1 MGLVWVQRNNLTC
14 LYPSLTL
21 ACMYDLSESEL
32 LRLLADRAGIAA
44 DYYDIAGTLHVTTDE
59 TRRAILAAMEFRV
72 DSRAE
77 LIDALTEW
85 DDRPWIQHCE
95 PVRIVRFGQDPGTW
109 SLHVPCESHEESV
122 IRVRWWLVSE
132 SGERS
137 HEREEGPGLKVEEA
151 RVVAGRRFVRM
162 ACTLPQALPLGYYS
176 VHVRMQGGSVELAT
190 GFRVIVAPARCFV
203 PEWFERGTR
212 LWGIALQLY
221 SLRSARNWGVG
232 DFHDL
237 STVVEWARKQL
248 GASVIGLNP
257 LHALKNSTPYHI
269 SPYSPTSRL
278 FLNELYIDVEQ
289 VEECRTDPTVRAC
302 LADATFR
309 ARLDAARRSEFVEYD
324 AVAAAK
330 RTVLDLCAQAF
341 ARDNFE
347 GGDPDRS
354 PTTERGR
361 VFQQY
366 VRQEGEPL
374 AHYALFRVLEE
385 ELKSESSLPEV
396 WMKWPAP
403 FREPSS
409 DAVDEFRRRHA
420 KKIRA
425 VQYIQWLAHGQLS
438 ALVDKAAQACMPI
451 GLYYDLALGSDRA
464 GADGWRFHPVLAM
477 QADCGAPPDAL
488 GPEGQNWGVS
498 PADPIRLRASGYEY
512 LIELLRRN
520 LRYGGAIRLDHVMA
534 FFRLFWIPR
543 GMPASKGTYVHYP
556 ADDLL
561 AILALESV
569 RAKVL
574 VIGEDLGTVPDWVRE
589 RLGSAG
595 VLSYRVFYFE
605 RTWGGGCKPPGA
617 YPSQA
622 LAVATTHD
630 LPTLCGYWA
639 GGDIET
645 RAELG
650 FFPSE
655 ESKMSA
661 MAERQREKAAIL
673 SAVRSEGLLPPGTS
687 DDVAQVPAMGEE
699 LARAI
704 HVYLA
709 RTPAWLVLAN
719 VEDVIGAQVQTNVP
733 GTVDQHPN
741 WRRKLTLTVE
751 ELIRDSRFEQLA
763 GELRSLRPLV

>member
-1 MGLVWVQRNNLTC
+1 
-14 LYPSLTL
+14 
-21 ACMYDLSESEL
+21 MYDLSESEL
-32 LRLLADRAGIAA
+32 LRLLADRAGIAG

-59 TRRAILAAMEFRV
+59 TRRAILTAMNFRV
-72 DSRAE
+72 ESRVEMIEE
-77 LIDALTEW
+77 LSAW

-95 PVRIVRFGQDPGTW
+95 PVRIVRSGQQPCVW
-109 SLHVPCESHEESV
+109 SLHVPCESHEDSL
-122 IRVRWWLVSE
+122 IRVRWWLLSE
-132 SGERS
+132 TGERS
-137 HEREEGPGLKVEEA
+137 HEREEGPGLKVEET
-151 RVVAGRRFVRM
+151 RVVNGRRFIRM
-162 ACTLPQALPLGYYS
+162 EFALPHTLPLGYYS
-176 VHVRMQGGSVELAT
+176 TTVEVQGGSVKLAAT
-190 GFRVIVAPARCFV
+190 FRVIVAPERCFV

-221 SLRSARNWGVG
+221 SLRSDRNWGVG

-237 STVVEWARKQL
+237 STVVEWAGKRL

-257 LHALKNSTPYHI
+257 LHALKNTAPYHI

-278 FLNELYIDVEQ
+278 FLNEIYIDVEQ
-289 VEECRTDPTVRAC
+289 VEECRTDPAVRAC

-309 ARLDAARRSEFVEYD
+309 ARLDAARLSELVDYD

-341 ARDNFE
+341 VRDNFE

-354 PTTERGR
+354 PRTERGR
-361 VFQQY
+361 LFQQY
-366 VRQEGEPL
+366 VRQEGESL
-374 AHYALFRVLEE
+374 AHYALFRVLEDE
-385 ELKSESSLPEV
+385 RTRDPLSPDV
-396 WMKWPAP
+396 WMEWPEP
-403 FREPSS
+403 YRTPSS
-409 DAVDEFRRRHA
+409 DAVGEFRRRHMRQ
-420 KKIRA
+420 IRA
-425 VQYIQWLAHGQLS
+425 VQYVQWLAHGQLC
-438 ALVDKAAQACMPI
+438 ALVDKAGQAGMPI

-488 GPEGQNWGVS
+488 GPEGQNWGFA

-520 LRYGGAIRLDHVMA
+520 FRYGGAIRLDHVMA
-534 FFRLFWIPR
+534 LFRLFWIPR

-574 VIGEDLGTVPDWVRE
+574 VIGEDLGTVPDWVRQS
-589 RLGSAG
+589 LGAAG

-605 RTWGGGCKPPGA
+605 RTWEGAWKPPGA

-622 LAVATTHD
+622 LAVAATHD
-630 LPTLCGYWA
+630 LPTLSGFWEGA
-639 GGDIET
+639 DIET
-645 RAELG
+645 RAALG
-650 FFPSE
+650 LFSSE
-655 ESKMSA
+655 DAKMSA
-661 MAERQREKAAIL
+661 LAERQRDKSAIL
-673 SAVRSEGLLPPGTS
+673 ATLQAEGLLPPGLP
-687 DDVAQVPAMGEE
+687 DAVAQGPAMTSE

-719 VEDVIGAQVQTNVP
+719 VEDVIGTRAQANVP
-733 GTVDQHPN
+733 GTVDEHPN
-741 WRRKLTLTVE
+741 WRRKLRLTVE
-751 ELIRDSRFEQLA
+751 ELIRDDRFEQLGA
-763 GELRSLRPLV
+763 GLRSLRSLV

>member
-1 MGLVWVQRNNLTC
+1 M
-14 LYPSLTL
+14 
-21 ACMYDLSESEL
+21 SESEL

-44 DYYDIAGTLHVTTDE
+44 DYHDIAGTLHVTTDE
-59 TRRAILAAMEFRV
+59 TRRAILAAMDFRV
-72 DSRAE
+72 ENRAE
-77 LIDALTEW
+77 LIDELTAW
-85 DDRPWIQHCE
+85 DNRPWIEHCD
-95 PVRIVRFGQDPGTW
+95 PVRVVQSGQPPGIW

-137 HEREEGPGLKVEEA
+137 YEREEGPGLKVEEV
-151 RVVAGRRFVRM
+151 RVVAGRRCIRM
-162 ACTLPQALPLGYYS
+162 EFALPQALPLGYYS
-176 VHVRMQGGSVELAT
+176 AHVRMQGGNLELAT

-221 SLRSARNWGVG
+221 SLRSDRNWGVG
-232 DFHDL
+232 DFQDL
-237 STVVEWARKQL
+237 SAVVEWAGTQL
-248 GASVIGLNP
+248 DAAVIGLNP
-257 LHALKNSTPYHI
+257 LHALKNTTPYHI

-374 AHYALFRVLEE
+374 AYYALFRVLEDE
-385 ELKSESSLPEV
+385 QQREPSAPEV
-396 WMKWPAP
+396 WMDWPEP
-403 FREPSS
+403 YREPSS
-409 DAVDEFRRRHA
+409 AAVGELRRRHTRQIHA
-420 KKIRA
+420 I
-425 VQYIQWLAHGQLS
+425 QYVQWLAHGQLR
-438 ALVDKAAQACMPI
+438 ALVEKAGQAGMPI

-464 GADGWRFHPVLAM
+464 GADGWRFQPVLAM
-477 QADCGAPPDAL
+477 KADCGAPPDAFA
-488 GPEGQNWGVS
+488 PDGQNWGFS
-498 PADPIRLRASGYEY
+498 PADPLRLRASGYEY

-520 LRYGGAIRLDHVMA
+520 FRYGGAIRLDHVMA
-534 FFRLFWIPR
+534 LFRLFWIPR
-543 GMPASKGTYVHYP
+543 GLPASKGTYVHYP

-574 VIGEDLGTVPDWVRE
+574 VIGEDLGTVPDWVRQ
-589 RLGSAG
+589 RLETAG

-605 RTWGGGCKPPGA
+605 RTWEGGWKPPGA
-617 YPSQA
+617 YPSQS
-622 LAVATTHD
+622 LAVAATHD
-630 LPTLCGYWA
+630 LPTLSGYWDGA
-639 GGDIET
+639 DIQT

-650 FFPSE
+650 FFSSE
-655 ESKMSA
+655 GAKMSA
-661 MAERQREKAAIL
+661 LAERQREKAAIMAAL
-673 SAVRSEGLLPPGTS
+673 RSEGLWPPGLP
-687 DDVAQVPAMGEE
+687 DDAAHGPAMTWE

-719 VEDVIGAQVQTNVP
+719 VEDVIGARAQTNVP
-733 GTVDQHPN
+733 GTVDEHPN
-741 WRRKLTLTVE
+741 WRRKLMPTVE
-751 ELIRDSRFEQLA
+751 ELIRDDRFKQLA
-763 GELRSLRPLV
+763 DELRLWRSFV

>member
-1 MGLVWVQRNNLTC
+1 
-14 LYPSLTL
+14 
-21 ACMYDLSESEL
+21 MYDMSESEL
-32 LRLLADRAGIAA
+32 LRLLADRAGIAP
-44 DYYDIAGTLHVTTDE
+44 DYHDIAGTLHVTTDE
-59 TRRAILAAMEFRV
+59 TRRAILAAMDFRV
-72 DSRAE
+72 ENRAA
-77 LIDALTEW
+77 LVDALTAW
-85 DDRPWIQHCE
+85 DYRPWMQGCD
-95 PVRIVRFGQDPGTW
+95 PVRILRQGEAPGRW

-122 IRVRWWLVSE
+122 IRVRWWVVSE

-137 HEREEGPGLKVEEA
+137 HEQEEGPGLKVEEA
-151 RVVAGRRFVRM
+151 RIVAGRRCIRM
-162 ACTLPQALPLGYYS
+162 EFALPHALPLGYYS
-176 VHVRMQGGSVELAT
+176 AHVQVKGGSVELAT

-221 SLRSARNWGVG
+221 SLRSDRNWGVG
-232 DFHDL
+232 DFQDL
-237 STVVEWARKQL
+237 SAVVEWAGTQL

-257 LHALKNSTPYHI
+257 LHALKNTTPYHI

-309 ARLDAARRSEFVEYD
+309 VRLDAARRSEFVEYET
-324 AVAAAK
+324 VSAAK

-374 AHYALFRVLEE
+374 THYALFRVLEDE
-385 ELKSESSLPEV
+385 QQ
-396 WMKWPAP
+396 
-403 FREPSS
+403 REPSS
-409 DAVDEFRRRHA
+409 PDVWMDWPEPYRDPSSAAVAEFRRRHTRQIHA
-420 KKIRA
+420 I
-425 VQYIQWLAHGQLS
+425 QYVQWLAHGQLR
-438 ALVDKAAQACMPI
+438 ALVDRAGQAGMPI

-464 GADGWRFHPVLAM
+464 GADGWRFQPVLAM
-477 QADCGAPPDAL
+477 KADCGAPPDAFA
-488 GPEGQNWGVS
+488 PDGQNWGFS
-498 PADPIRLRASGYEY
+498 PADPLRLRASGYEY

-520 LRYGGAIRLDHVMA
+520 FRYGGAIRLDHVMA
-534 FFRLFWIPR
+534 LFRLFWIPR
-543 GMPASKGTYVHYP
+543 GLPASKGTYVHYP
-556 ADDLL
+556 AEDLL
-561 AILALESV
+561 AILALESM

-589 RLGSAG
+589 RLGTAG

-605 RTWGGGCKPPGA
+605 RTWEGGWKPPGA
-617 YPSQA
+617 YPSQS
-622 LAVATTHD
+622 LAVAATHD
-630 LPTLCGYWA
+630 LPTLSGYWDGA
-639 GGDIET
+639 DIET

-650 FFPSE
+650 FFSSE
-655 ESKMSA
+655 EAKRSA
-661 MAERQREKAAIL
+661 LAERQRERAAIMAAL
-673 SAVRSEGLLPPGTS
+673 RSEGLWPPGLP
-687 DDVAQVPAMGEE
+687 DDAADGPAMTWE

-719 VEDVIGAQVQTNVP
+719 VEDVIGARAQTNVP

-741 WRRKLTLTVE
+741 WRRKLLPTVE
-751 ELIRDSRFEQLA
+751 ELIRDDRFKQLA
-763 GELRSLRPLV
+763 DELRFWRSFV

>member
-1 MGLVWVQRNNLTC
+1 
-14 LYPSLTL
+14 
-21 ACMYDLSESEL
+21 MYDLSESEL
-32 LRLLADRAGIAA
+32 LRLLAERAGIAA
-44 DYYDIAGTLHVTTDE
+44 DYYDIAGTHHVTTDE

-72 DSRAE
+72 ENRAD
-77 LIDALTEW
+77 LIDALTAW
-85 DDRPWIQHCE
+85 DHRPWMQGCD
-95 PVRIVRFGQDPGTW
+95 PVCILRQGEAPGRW

-151 RVVAGRRFVRM
+151 RVVAGRRFIRM
-162 ACTLPQALPLGYYS
+162 EFTLPQTLPLGYYS
-176 VHVRMQGGSVELAT
+176 AHVRMQGGSVELAT

-221 SLRSARNWGVG
+221 SLRSDRNWGVG
-232 DFHDL
+232 DFQDL
-237 STVVEWARKQL
+237 SALVDWAGTQL

-257 LHALKNSTPYHI
+257 LHALKNTTPYHI

-278 FLNELYIDVEQ
+278 FLNELYINVEQ

-309 ARLDAARRSEFVEYD
+309 ARLDAARRSELVEYD

-354 PTTERGR
+354 PATERGR

-374 AHYALFRVLEE
+374 AHYALFRVLEDE
-385 ELKSESSLPEV
+385 RQRLPSASDV
-396 WMKWPAP
+396 WMDWPEP
-403 FREPSS
+403 YRDPSS
-409 DAVDEFRRRHA
+409 AAVGEFRRRHA
-420 KKIRA
+420 RQIHA
-425 VQYIQWLAHGQLS
+425 IQYVQWLADGQLR
-438 ALVDKAAQACMPI
+438 AVVDKAGQAGMPI

-464 GADGWRFHPVLAM
+464 GADGWRFQPVLAM
-477 QADCGAPPDAL
+477 KADCGAPPDAFA
-488 GPEGQNWGVS
+488 PDGQNWGFS
-498 PADPIRLRASGYEY
+498 PADPLRLRASGYEY
-512 LIELLRRN
+512 FIELLRRN
-520 LRYGGAIRLDHVMA
+520 FRYGGAIRLDHVMA
-534 FFRLFWIPR
+534 LFRLFWIPR
-543 GMPASKGTYVHYP
+543 GLPASKGTYVHYP

-574 VIGEDLGTVPDWVRE
+574 VIGEDLGTVPDWVRQ
-589 RLGSAG
+589 RLGTAG

-605 RTWGGGCKPPGA
+605 RTWEGGWKPPGA
-617 YPSQA
+617 YPSQS
-622 LAVATTHD
+622 LAVAATHD
-630 LPTLCGYWA
+630 LPTLSGFWDGA
-639 GGDIET
+639 DIET

-650 FFPSE
+650 FCSSE
-655 ESKMSA
+655 AARRSA
-661 MAERQREKAAIL
+661 WAERQREKAAIMAAL
-673 SAVRSEGLLPPGTS
+673 RSEGLLPAGLP
-687 DDVAQVPAMGEE
+687 DDAAQGPAMTWE

-719 VEDVIGAQVQTNVP
+719 VEDVIGARAQTNVP

-741 WRRKLTLTVE
+741 WRRKLMLTVE
-751 ELIRDSRFEQLA
+751 ELIRDDRFKQLA
-763 GELRSLRPLV
+763 AELRLWRSFV

>member
-1 MGLVWVQRNNLTC
+1 
-14 LYPSLTL
+14 
-21 ACMYDLSESEL
+21 MYDVPESEL

-59 TRRAILAAMEFRV
+59 TRRAILATMNFRV
-72 DSRAE
+72 ESRAE
-77 LIDALTEW
+77 LIEELTAW
-85 DDRPWIQHCE
+85 DHRPWMQGCD
-95 PVRIVRFGQDPGTW
+95 PVRILRQGEAPGRW
-109 SLHVPCESHEESV
+109 LLHVPCESHEEPV

-137 HEREEGPGLKVEEA
+137 HEREEGPGLKVEEV
-151 RVVAGRRFVRM
+151 RVVAGRRFMRM
-162 ACTLPQALPLGYYS
+162 EFTLPHALPLGYYS
-176 VHVRMQGGSVELAT
+176 AHVQVQGGSVELAT

-221 SLRSARNWGVG
+221 SLRSDRNWGVG
-232 DFHDL
+232 DFQDL
-237 STVVEWARKQL
+237 SAVVEWAGTQL

-257 LHALKNSTPYHI
+257 LHALKNTTPYHI

-309 ARLDAARRSEFVEYD
+309 ARLDAARRSELVEYE

-330 RTVLDLCAQAF
+330 RTVLGLCAQAF
-341 ARDNFE
+341 ARENFE

-366 VRQEGEPL
+366 IRQEGEPL
-374 AHYALFRVLEE
+374 ARYALFRVLEDE
-385 ELKSESSLPEV
+385 QQ
-396 WMKWPAP
+396 
-403 FREPSS
+403 REPSS
-409 DAVDEFRRRHA
+409 PGVWMDWPEPYRDPSSAAVGEFRRRHMRQIHA
-420 KKIRA
+420 I
-425 VQYIQWLAHGQLS
+425 QYVQWLAHGQLR
-438 ALVDKAAQACMPI
+438 ALVDKAGQAGMPI

-464 GADGWRFHPVLAM
+464 GADGWRFQPVLAM
-477 QADCGAPPDAL
+477 KADCGAPPDAFA
-488 GPEGQNWGVS
+488 PDGQNWGFS
-498 PADPIRLRASGYEY
+498 PADPLRLRASGYEY

-520 LRYGGAIRLDHVMA
+520 FRYGGAIRLDHVMA
-534 FFRLFWIPR
+534 LFRLFWIPR
-543 GMPASKGTYVHYP
+543 GLPASKGTYVHYP
-556 ADDLL
+556 AEDLL

-569 RAKVL
+569 RAQVL
-574 VIGEDLGTVPDWVRE
+574 VIGEDLGTVPDWVRQ
-589 RLGSAG
+589 RLGTAG

-605 RTWGGGCKPPGA
+605 RTWEGGWKPPGA
-617 YPSQA
+617 YPSQS
-622 LAVATTHD
+622 LAVAATHD
-630 LPTLCGYWA
+630 LPTLSGYWDGA
-639 GGDIET
+639 DIAT

-650 FFPSE
+650 FVSSE

-661 MAERQREKAAIL
+661 LAERQREKAAIMAAL
-673 SAVRSEGLLPPGTS
+673 RSEGLWPPGLP
-687 DDVAQVPAMGEE
+687 DDAAHGPAMTWE

-719 VEDVIGAQVQTNVP
+719 VEDVIGARAQTNVP

-741 WRRKLTLTVE
+741 WRRKLIPTVE
-751 ELIRDSRFEQLA
+751 ELIRDDRFEQLA
-763 GELRSLRPLV
+763 AELRSLRPRV